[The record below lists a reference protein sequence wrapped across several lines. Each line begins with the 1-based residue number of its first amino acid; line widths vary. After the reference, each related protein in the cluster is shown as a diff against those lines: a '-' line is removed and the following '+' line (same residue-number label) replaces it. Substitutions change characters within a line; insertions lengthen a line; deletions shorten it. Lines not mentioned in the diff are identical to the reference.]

1 MGRSQEGLSSL
12 RAPIGL
18 LGLAVF
24 LLGAR
29 DILSLRSPLF
39 YADSESAVVD
49 ATSINRDSS
58 SAASPIIDELLSF
71 RGRAAK
77 QKQSGDDTSA
87 RAIYQILRD
96 LEGISHRTGS
106 HPEELMPDPK
116 KQNRADVGS
125 RKYGRGGR
133 EIIVVRNKP
142 QVVPESP
149 ALTTGSTKFALDDVL
164 MVLSRTPLGNPT
176 DAPLSSGFGWR
187 SSPFRRAN
195 NSRFHSGLDYSV
207 DKYSPVW
214 ATADGVVSEA
224 GNCGAYG
231 NCIVVDHGNGYETL
245 YAHLSR
251 FNVEVGASVCRS
263 QAIGQIGSSGR
274 STGPHLHYEVRKNG
288 VPINPVPF
296 VEAAKL
302 LAIILGEILI

>member
-1 MGRSQEGLSSL
+1 M

-18 LGLAVF
+18 LGLSLF

-29 DILSLRSPLF
+29 DILSLGSPF
-39 YADSESAVVD
+39 SPNGIETSTIEAGTVD
-49 ATSINRDSS
+49 ASSINRDSS
-58 SAASPIIDELLSF
+58 SAASPLIDEILSF
-71 RGRAAK
+71 RGRAARE
-77 QKQSGDDTSA
+77 KQSGDDTSA
-87 RAIYQILRD
+87 RAIYQILKD

-106 HPEELMPDPK
+106 HPEELAPDPQK
-116 KQNRADVGS
+116 RKRADLSS

-133 EIIVVRNKP
+133 EIVVVRNKP
-142 QVVPESP
+142 QKLEESP
-149 ALTTGSTKFALDDVL
+149 AAALGSKKFSLDDVL
-164 MVLSRTPLGNPT
+164 MTLSRTPLGNPT

-187 SSPFRRAN
+187 SSPFRKAKH
-195 NSRFHSGLDYSV
+195 SRFHSGLDYSV
-207 DKYSPVW
+207 DKFSPVW
-214 ATADGVVSEA
+214 ATADGVVTEA
-224 GNCGAYG
+224 GRCGDYG

-274 STGPHLHYEVRKNG
+274 STGPHLHYEVRKDG
-288 VPINPVPF
+288 VPINPIPF

-302 LAIILGEILI
+302 LAVILGEILI